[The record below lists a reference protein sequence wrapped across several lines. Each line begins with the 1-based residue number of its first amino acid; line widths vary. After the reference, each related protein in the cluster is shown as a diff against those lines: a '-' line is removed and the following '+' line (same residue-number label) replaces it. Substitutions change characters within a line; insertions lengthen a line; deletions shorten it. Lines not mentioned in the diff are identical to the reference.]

1 MNFEQIPYI
10 EPSTNDDVDVRRGR
24 DRALSWIRESP
35 SGIVYGIVW
44 FDAKTQTFETRER
57 YNLDHAMKS
66 VSVCTLAMTV
76 TSLFASPTCAFWS
89 SPTFQTSRTALSAR
103 NNEACPLLPPPD
115 DPSSTFEAAMGWF
128 WSPQRDFDDIP
139 GVRATVVGYSGSKDP
154 RNNVNPTYTNI
165 QDCT

>member
-76 TSLFASPTCAFWS
+76 TSLFAS
-89 SPTFQTSRTALSAR
+89 
-103 NNEACPLLPPPD
+103 
-115 DPSSTFEAAMGWF
+115 
-128 WSPQRDFDDIP
+128 QRDFDDIP